1 MTTLERPHET
11 IPTRTATTSRSQRSW
26 IIVAVI
32 AVLALVLGGVLGY
45 VIRGGDTNADMV
57 IAGGDQMTDRQE
69 QMIEFLDTYEAAWQ
83 ANDAAQVTASFVPT
97 GTFGALGSEQL
108 RVDDGSLADYVENSS
123 FSSLDVLRPALVRDN
138 EMVTFHRFG
147 GRTYVE
153 VLTFTPSGDLLL
165 VSHDVL
171 G

>member
-11 IPTRTATTSRSQRSW
+11 IHTSTATTSRSQRSW
-26 IIVAVI
+26 MIVAVI

-45 VIRGGDTNADMV
+45 VVRGGDTNADIV

-69 QMIEFLDTYEAAWQ
+69 QMIEFLDAYEAAWQ

-97 GTFGALGSEQL
+97 GTFGALDSEL
-108 RVDDGSLADYVENSS
+108 RVDDGSLADYVENTS

-138 EMVTFHRFG
+138 EMVTFHQFG

-165 VSHDVL
+165 VSHDIV